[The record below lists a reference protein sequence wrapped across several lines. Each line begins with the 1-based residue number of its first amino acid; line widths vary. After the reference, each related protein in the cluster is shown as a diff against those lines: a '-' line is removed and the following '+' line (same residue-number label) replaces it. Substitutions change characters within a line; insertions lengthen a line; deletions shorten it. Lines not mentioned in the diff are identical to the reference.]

1 MSDPLL
7 VEGVDVSA
15 TLSLADRVAALRAW
29 EESWNAFTGGHDGNA
44 GVFWQKR
51 RPNLRIALPAS
62 PSAQIKYILATIIDP
77 GPPGSEQE
85 EDWQHDTDDLCSFE
99 PWFITATRTG
109 FNVRASYSYL
119 DLHGCLD
126 GVGGAWGGEGAP
138 SRIESRNG
146 DGDGNPGTDYD
157 RVHWTVIKVPVR
169 NVLVI
174 ALSTE
179 LDLAL
184 VISCVLL
191 F

>member
-99 PWFITATRTG
+99 PWFIT
-109 FNVRASYSYL
+109 
-119 DLHGCLD
+119 
-126 GVGGAWGGEGAP
+126 
-138 SRIESRNG
+138 G